1 MYLQKYLNKLL
12 LLKGIIILLFF
23 FSTLSFAQQI
33 TVKDEITNENLP
45 DVVIFNENKSQSIIT
60 DLDGVVD
67 LSSFSSD
74 ENIYF
79 QLLGY

>member
-12 LLKGIIILLFF
+12 LLKRLIIPLFF

-60 DLDGVVD
+60 DLDG
-67 LSSFSSD
+67 LSL
-74 ENIYF
+74 IHI
-79 QLLGY
+79 